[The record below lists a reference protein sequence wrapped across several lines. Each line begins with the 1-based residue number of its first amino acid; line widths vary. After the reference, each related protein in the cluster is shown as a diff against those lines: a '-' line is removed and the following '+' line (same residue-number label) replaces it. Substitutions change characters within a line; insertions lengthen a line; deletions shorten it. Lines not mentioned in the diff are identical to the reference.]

1 MADAAIIT
9 SIQRYLRKLSDAG
22 LPVDFGVLFGS
33 YAVGGATKDSDIDLI
48 VVSSLFDNMKDRQ
61 WVHKLWHV
69 AARTDSRIEPIPC
82 GQNQWLTDGGTPI
95 ISLAQNE
102 GVKIPLS

>member
-22 LPVDFGVLFGS
+22 IPVDFGVLFGS
-33 YAVGGATKDSDIDLI
+33 YAVGGATRDSDIDLI

-69 AARTDSRIEPIPC
+69 AARTDSRIEPIAC
-82 GQNQWLTDGGTPI
+82 GQIQWLTDTAIPI
-95 ISLAQNE
+95 IESARIDGITISL
-102 GVKIPLS
+102 S